1 MKSLINNASKK
12 LHCNK
17 VAAGLGAAFIAIAI
31 LGCSEKSESIEAYSE
46 PAYSKQYRNQA
57 LTTVVSLSETNIPTS
72 GKITLMLEV
81 HTPDGVE
88 PDFPIIENFIEPF
101 RVADGYSEPIQTLP
115 NGKSLHRKVWVL
127 VPGSP
132 GGFAFQSLEI
142 QAGLDQIK
150 TDPISVTV
158 TSLLPP
164 GNDELKIRDI
174 AEPVEL
180 LPEQQKKRRSIYTVI
195 GTILVLALIPFILS
209 LLRKPK
215 IEPTLL
221 PHETAFQSLE
231 NLPEDPVQR
240 IHELNRIFR
249 AYHEA
254 RFGVPM
260 IGKTAVELSVVL
272 EDTDT
277 IRFLETC
284 DDIRFSNKVPDG
296 FVNEAE
302 QFVRSTIE
310 KTMEVT
316 E

>member
-1 MKSLINNASKK
+1 MKLPVLLSFAL
-12 LHCNK
+12 L
-17 VAAGLGAAFIAIAI
+17 VLT
-31 LGCSEKSESIEAYSE
+31 GCSEKKPDPQSLSE

-57 LTTVVSLSETNIPTS
+57 LTTIVSLSETNIPTS

-88 PDFPIIENFIEPF
+88 PDFPILGNFIEPF
-101 RVADGYSEPIQTLP
+101 SVADGYSEPIQTLP
-115 NGKSLHRKVWVL
+115 NGKSLHRNVWVL
-127 VPGSP
+127 VPGLP
-132 GGFAFQSLEI
+132 GESVFQSLEI
-142 QAGLDQIK
+142 RAGRDRIK
-150 TDPISVTV
+150 TEPISVTV

-164 GNDELKIRDI
+164 GTDELKIRDI
-174 AEPVEL
+174 AAPIEQ
-180 LPEQQKKRRSIYTVI
+180 LPEQQKKRRSIYSVI
-195 GTILVLALIPFILS
+195 GIILVLALIPFIIF

-215 IEPTLL
+215 IESPRL
-221 PHETAFQSLE
+221 PHEAAFQSLE

-249 AYHEA
+249 TYHEA
-254 RFGVPM
+254 RSGVPM

-272 EDTDT
+272 DDTE
-277 IRFLETC
+277 ILQFLETC

-296 FVNEAE
+296 FAVEAE

-310 KTMEVT
+310 KPKEVP